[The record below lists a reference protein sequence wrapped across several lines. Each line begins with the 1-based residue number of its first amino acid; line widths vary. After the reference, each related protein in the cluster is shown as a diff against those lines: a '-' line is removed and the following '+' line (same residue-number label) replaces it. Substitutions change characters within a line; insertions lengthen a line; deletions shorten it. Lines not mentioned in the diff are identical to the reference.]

1 MKLKEKNFEI
11 LKGID
16 IEDNIVW
23 SLSYKFLIW
32 NFLISDKY
40 TRIIDF
46 NTKKEALEFQ
56 NKLLGIEIPFS
67 EISFVKKEIYVPF
80 EFPLDTKHR
89 AYKEK

>member
-16 IEDNIVW
+16 IE
-23 SLSYKFLIW
+23 
-32 NFLISDKY
+32 
-40 TRIIDF
+40 
-46 NTKKEALEFQ
+46 

-89 AYKEK
+89 AYQE

>member
-11 LKGID
+11 LKGIST
-16 IEDNIVW
+16 ENNIVW

-40 TRIIDF
+40 TRIISF
-46 NTKKEALEFQ
+46 KSKKEILEFQ

-80 EFPLDTKHR
+80 EFPLDTKRR